1 MDTGSSGKRRGP
13 RMDGDH
19 LGRRFKAVSV
29 SLPSLSPLNF
39 FLFPTS
45 PFHFLNNSCLR
56 AEPGR
61 HLRLASRHYG
71 ASGQRMGLGGGR
83 SSQGWAAPLGK
94 GGGRSPEHI
103 EDAGRGPQTQR
114 ETPRESLP
122 AGLCPAPRS
131 PGMCPLITQAP
142 EDSLSLLHLTCD
154 LQHT

>member
-19 LGRRFKAVSV
+19 LDCRFKAVSV
-29 SLPSLSPLNF
+29 FLPSLSPLNF

-71 ASGQRMGLGGGR
+71 ARGQRMGLGGGR
-83 SSQGWAAPLGK
+83 SSQGWAAPLGR
-94 GGGRSPEHI
+94 GGGLLSTPRTWDEVPRHR
-103 EDAGRGPQTQR
+103 GRPPGRACLQVCARHPGPQ
-114 ETPRESLP
+114 
-122 AGLCPAPRS
+122 AYAP
-131 PGMCPLITQAP
+131 
-142 EDSLSLLHLTCD
+142 
-154 LQHT
+154 

>member
-45 PFHFLNNSCLR
+45 PFRFLNNSGLR

-61 HLRLASRHYG
+61 RLRLASRHYG

-83 SSQGWAAPLGK
+83 SSQGWAAPLGR
-94 GGGRSPEHI
+94 GGGLLSTPRTWDEVPRHR
-103 EDAGRGPQTQR
+103 GRP
-114 ETPRESLP
+114 PRESLP

-131 PGMCPLITQAP
+131 PGVCPLITQAP
-142 EDSLSLLHLTCD
+142 EDSLSLLRLTCD
-154 LQHT
+154 LQHM